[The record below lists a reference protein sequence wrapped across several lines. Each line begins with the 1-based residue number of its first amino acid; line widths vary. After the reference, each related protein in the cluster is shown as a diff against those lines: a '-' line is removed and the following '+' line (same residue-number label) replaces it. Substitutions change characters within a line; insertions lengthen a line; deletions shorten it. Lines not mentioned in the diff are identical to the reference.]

1 MKKLVIIFALFS
13 MLAGKASVTD
23 TVKLYHP
30 QANAAS
36 DIQAAVQQAKKEG
49 KHVLLQAG
57 GNWCSW
63 CIRFHKFVTEDKQM
77 DSVLNANYIVYHLNY
92 SPDNLNNAAAT
103 VSVRFKWVN
112 QNPFRSLYFAVLS
125 MAAELSTG
133 VQAFAQVYGRKPSIS
148 MLVVKMNAEFYKK
161 AVGTIRFTCT
171 DGVLIEEAIEK
182 SIATK
187 EGVTVDCTSEGIN
200 EAQEVV
206 ARFNFTWSFK
216 AKS

>member
-1 MKKLVIIFALFS
+1 MNPQFKNFSKGITHPLKFRWFMLSKLPMGFISGLKLDALD
-13 MLAGKASVTD
+13 ATAS
-23 TVKLYHP
+23 
-30 QANAAS
+30 
-36 DIQAAVQQAKKEG
+36 
-49 KHVLLQAG
+49 
-57 GNWCSW
+57 
-63 CIRFHKFVTEDKQM
+63 
-77 DSVLNANYIVYHLNY
+77 
-92 SPDNLNNAAAT
+92 T
-103 VSVRFKWVN
+103 VSVGFKWVN

-133 VQAFAQVYGRKPSIS
+133 VQAFAQVYGRKPAVS

-187 EGVTVDCTSEGIN
+187 EGVTVDCTSVGFN
-200 EAQEVV
+200 EAHEPV
-206 ARFNFTWSFK
+206 ARFIFTWSFK